1 VEVKK
6 KMVTGSFNRSAQFD
20 RETIKEDDRTIE
32 LSISSETEEVTRR
45 DGVEILGHNRDEI
58 RTDRLDLGIP
68 VLFNHDRDKHIGTL
82 ENWSIDSKDRKLRA
96 TVRFGKSDFAD
107 QKYNDVRDGIL
118 KDVSIGYNVY
128 NATQQEREDTALDVY
143 RVDDWQPLEVSF
155 VTIPADI
162 SVGLGREEDHQEVK
176 EEKKQIKV
184 EETRQMSEEIKQETP
199 KVDLKAIEKA
209 AQERTHK
216 RYSDIMALGKLN
228 GAEDMARDFASD
240 STKTVSD
247 FITKLNETADQRAA
261 DAPQLDKT
269 IGLTEKEAQSFSIT
283 RGLKSILTGT
293 FHRDGGFEKECS
305 DALAKK
311 FGREP
316 QGFFVPEETLKAQ
329 SRDLSVAVN
338 TAGGYT
344 VSDDLLSGS
353 FIDDLNNRMVV
364 AGLGI
369 TRLSGLTGDITFPRQ
384 TSGATAY
391 WIGEGTSVT
400 ETQQAFDQIKMTPKT
415 VGALT
420 EVTRKLILQS
430 SIGIEAFI
438 RADLAKRL
446 AIAIDLAAFHGS
458 GVAGQPRGI
467 INVSGIGDVAGGTN
481 GLAPTYA
488 HIVDLEKAVAI
499 DNALMGSLKYVT
511 NSQIAAK
518 LKTTQRFSSTDSP
531 VWSTFGTTVSGEG
544 ILNGY
549 QAIATNQVSRT
560 LTKGT
565 SDVASAIFF
574 GNWSDLIMAEWGTL
588 DVNVDTATNSATG
601 AVRIVALK
609 DVDLAVRHAESFAAM
624 KDALG
629 A

>member
-1 VEVKK
+1 VEQDKK
-6 KMVTGSFNRSAQFD
+6 VTGSFNRSAVFD
-20 RETIKEDDRTIE
+20 RATVQEESRTIE

-45 DGVEILGHNRDEI
+45 DGVEILGHNREEI
-58 RTDRLDLGIP
+58 RAERLDSGIP

-82 ENWSIDSKDRKLRA
+82 ESWSIDSNDRKLRA
-96 TVRFGKSDFAD
+96 TVRFGKNDFAD
-107 QKYNDVRDGIL
+107 QKFNDVRDGIL
-118 KDVSIGYNVY
+118 RDVSIGYNVY
-128 NATQQEREDTALDVY
+128 HATQLDRDGSLDAY
-143 RVDDWQPLEVSF
+143 RVDDWEPLELSF

-162 SVGLGREEDHQEVK
+162 NVGIGREEEKPIKK
-176 EEKKQIKV
+176 EEEK
-184 EETRQMSEEIKQETP
+184 RQMSDENKKTP
-199 KVDLKAIEKA
+199 EVDVIALERAADEKS
-209 AQERTHK
+209 HK
-216 RYSDIMALGKLN
+216 RMCEMTALGEISNAQDIAKT
-228 GAEDMARDFASD
+228 FIKD
-240 STKTVSD
+240 SSKSVGD
-247 FITKLNETADQRAA
+247 LIVKINETADQRSK
-261 DAPQLDKT
+261 DEPQMKKVDNK
-269 IGLTEKEAQSFSIT
+269 IGLTEKQADSFQIT
-283 RGLKSILTGT
+283 RALKAKLTGT
-293 FHRDGGFEKECS
+293 WDREGGLEKECS

-311 FGREP
+311 FGRDA
-316 QGFFVPEETLKAQ
+316 QGFFVPEEVLMKPQ

-353 FIDDLNNRMVV
+353 FIEDLNNRMVV
-364 AGLGI
+364 SGLGI
-369 TRLSGLTGDITFPRQ
+369 TRLSGLTGDITIPRQ

-391 WIGEGTSVT
+391 WVGESTSVT
-400 ETQQAFDQIKMTPKT
+400 ESQQAFDQIKMTPKT

-430 SIGIEAFI
+430 SIGIESFI
-438 RADLAKRL
+438 RQDLARRL

-458 GVAGQPRGI
+458 GVDGQPRGI
-467 INVSGIGDVAGGTN
+467 ISVSGIGDVAGGTN

-488 HIVDLEKAVAI
+488 HIVALEKAVAI

-511 NSQIAAK
+511 NSEIAAK
-518 LKTTQRFSSTDSP
+518 LKTTQRFTSTDSP
-531 VWSTFGTTVSGEG
+531 VWSTFGTTISGEG

-560 LTKGT
+560 LTKGNQ
-565 SDVASAIFF
+565 SLSSAIFF

-588 DVNVDTATNSATG
+588 DVNVDTATNSNTG